1 MEKCRCVGCVYLDD
15 LYSFAIYRCKL
26 NKGITHGN
34 YTVTKCM
41 FDRTNISNDKAVR
54 VLHDYQKYRR
64 GAKEWKYCPHPYL
77 IGIAIDKAI
86 NSLRML

>member
-1 MEKCRCVGCVYLDD
+1 MEKCRCIDCVYLDD

-26 NKGITHGN
+26 NKGVTHGN
-34 YTVTKCM
+34 FKVAKCM
-41 FDRTNISNDKAVR
+41 FDRTTISNDKAVR

-64 GAKEWKYCPHPYL
+64 GAIGFKYCPHPYL

-86 NSLRML
+86 NSLRTL

>member
-1 MEKCRCVGCVYLDD
+1 MEKCRCIDCVYLDD

-26 NKGITHGN
+26 NSGVTHGN
-34 YTVTKCM
+34 LKVAKCM
-41 FDRTNISNDKAVR
+41 FDRTTISNDKAVR

-64 GAKEWKYCPHPYL
+64 GAIGFKYCPHPYL

-86 NSLRML
+86 NSLRKL

>member
-1 MEKCRCVGCVYLDD
+1 MEKCRCIDCVYLDD

-26 NKGITHGN
+26 NKGVTHGN
-34 YTVTKCM
+34 FKVAKCM
-41 FDRTNISNDKAVR
+41 FDRTTISNDKAVR

-64 GAKEWKYCPHPYL
+64 GAIGFKCCPHPYL

>member
-1 MEKCRCVGCVYLDD
+1 MEKCRCVGCMYLDD
-15 LYSFAIYRCKL
+15 LYSFTIYRCKL

-34 YTVTKCM
+34 FKVAKCM

-64 GAKEWKYCPHPYL
+64 GAIGFKYCPHPYL

>member
-1 MEKCRCVGCVYLDD
+1 MDKCRCVGCVYLDD

-34 YTVTKCM
+34 YTVTKCI
-41 FDRTNISNDKAVR
+41 FDRTNISNDKAVK

>member
-1 MEKCRCVGCVYLDD
+1 MEKCRCIDCVYLDD

-26 NKGITHGN
+26 NKGVTHGN
-34 YTVTKCM
+34 FKAAKCM
-41 FDRTNISNDKAVR
+41 FDRTTISNDKAVR

-64 GAKEWKYCPHPYL
+64 SAIGFKYWPHPYL